1 MSMVELN
8 APAAKPL
15 RIALT
20 AGEPAGI
27 GPDLI
32 IQLVQQPSSVHR
44 IAIADPDVLRER
56 AQQLGLPLQL
66 LPYPGEDNLGQE
78 SVPESGTLW
87 CLPIPTP
94 HRVHPGALD
103 QENAAAVLATLGRA
117 ADGALSGEFDAIVTA
132 PVHKGVIAQAGYPF
146 TGHTEWFA
154 ERAGV
159 SKPVMLLLADTLRVA
174 LVTTHLPLREV
185 ADAITPARLER
196 CLSILHAYLQDYLG
210 LNDPRILVCGLNPHA
225 GEQGVLGDEE
235 IRVISPVLERL
246 RAAGMRLQGPAPA
259 DTAFTPAMLAHCDAV
274 LAMYHDQGLP
284 VLKHAGF
291 GRAVN
296 LTLGLPF
303 VRTSVDHGT
312 ALELAG
318 TGRADCG
325 SLMAAEQLAIRIAT
339 RRRDPSPG
347 LLNPDRQDSEP
358 PDAQWDTPYL
368 HSESPDG
375 EQPNVAPLNSD
386 LPAAT
391 SGL

>member
-1 MSMVELN
+1 MSMTEQTTT
-8 APAAKPL
+8 APSPL

-32 IQLVQQPSSVHR
+32 IQLAQHPCAAHR
-44 IAIADPDVLRER
+44 IVLANPDLLEER
-56 AQQLGLPLQL
+56 AQQLGLPLRL
-66 LPYPGEDNLGQE
+66 LPYPGEQALGE
-78 SVPESGTLW
+78 EALRKPGELFCVPTPLYHRVRPGTLD
-87 CLPIPTP
+87 
-94 HRVHPGALD
+94 PG
-103 QENAAAVLATLGRA
+103 NAAAVLDGLARA

-132 PVHKGVIAQAGYPF
+132 PVHKGVIAQSGYPF

-159 SKPVMLLLADTLRVA
+159 GKPVMLLLTDTLRVA

-196 CLSILHAYLQDYLG
+196 TLSILHVHLQDYLG
-210 LNDPRILVCGLNPHA
+210 LNDPTILVCGLNPHA

-235 IRVISPVLERL
+235 IRIITPVLERL

-259 DTAFTPAMLAHCDAV
+259 DTAFTPAMLERCDAV

-325 SLMAAEQLAIRIAT
+325 SLIAAEQLAIRIAV
-339 RRRDPSPG
+339 RRRDAAQRG
-347 LLNPDRQDSEP
+347 
-358 PDAQWDTPYL
+358 DAAQR
-368 HSESPDG
+368 
-375 EQPNVAPLNSD
+375 SD
-386 LPAAT
+386 AAQRGDAHAKPFDLERSAHT
-391 SGL
+391 S